1 MISSYRSVAEKANSN
16 SGVFNLSLYIGSLG
30 CLSLFSGK
38 NSLSKGRLSEELLYE
53 HVAKELSD
61 GFLREGLWA
70 KAFSLADGAKP

>member
-1 MISSYRSVAEKANSN
+1 MFESIFR
-16 SGVFNLSLYIGSLG
+16 
-30 CLSLFSGK
+30 K